1 MVRLLPVEASAM
13 DEQDFL
19 VAQKIEGKLFV
30 VGDMELFD
38 VELREHVKG
47 CFRFYDAQSGNV
59 L

>member
-13 DEQDFL
+13 DEQDFF

-47 CFRFYDAQSGNV
+47 CFRFYNAQSGNV

>member
-1 MVRLLPVEASAM
+1 M